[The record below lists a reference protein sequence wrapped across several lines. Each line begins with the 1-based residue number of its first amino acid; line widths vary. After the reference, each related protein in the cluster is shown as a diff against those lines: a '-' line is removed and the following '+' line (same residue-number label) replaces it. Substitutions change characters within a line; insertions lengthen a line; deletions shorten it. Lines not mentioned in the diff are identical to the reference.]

1 MLLDP
6 GTTIMRSGL
15 SVIGEVQSWDQRAH
29 ASEKANSK
37 QHWARATFPSLI
49 RQCSLQ
55 KRSQVIPSK
64 DAASTTSKQL
74 FKKRKNTA
82 SSETCVLSPTHSSVC
97 PL

>member
-55 KRSQVIPSK
+55 KNGHRSFLPKMQPAPLPS
-64 DAASTTSKQL
+64 SYL
-74 FKKRKNTA
+74 KKGKILLA
-82 SSETCVLSPTHSSVC
+82 QKPVF
-97 PL
+97 